1 MIFRGHVGYVSEFY
15 LNELYL
21 TQSRDFNRRARDC
34 NSVERVHSRKSKKV
48 ESSAPSTVCLHGT
61 GGCASCRDSN

>member
-21 TQSRDFNRRARDC
+21 TQSRDFNRRARG
-34 NSVERVHSRKSKKV
+34 
-48 ESSAPSTVCLHGT
+48 TVT
-61 GGCASCRDSN
+61 VF